1 MWSARSRL
9 LRSFSTGKPPIPP
22 SNSRLGKLLGLF
34 LGGGSV
40 LWFTSTDSEKSTEV
54 KNKLFEV
61 LGYKNQEKANNPDL
75 VLPPRPVI
83 TLNKN
88 IQSNDTKKYEELN
101 EVIENIQHNEAK
113 KVENEESRKR
123 AEELEKRRE
132 KKKNSQEKQEE
143 TPVESGVEGGIT
155 GKEQKNEEVI
165 SKADPVEQFSDKSEQ
180 APKPHS
186 ESSSQSPPAAEL
198 VQSIPVLPESPS
210 PILDPPANQPSDSLP
225 PVVQSEVLP
234 PSAPEALPEP
244 TPAQPAPT
252 EQVSVPEPEPVE
264 SHTPASPKSSPEPIA
279 EEAKPSSPA
288 PIHSSSDLDSIIS
301 QIRSDLHQE
310 QEKREKD
317 LYNGIE
323 DLFKTLISEYLP
335 KGESSGSP
343 ARVISSNLDFSK
355 MTSDQI
361 HRKFEELIN
370 AYQDRLETLGVRN
383 YDSFIERLKQ
393 QKDKWKQKMLE
404 LQEEYERQIESEIRS
419 RDEKWKK
426 VLYEEAQDSESH
438 YETQAKID
446 ADYVKQETEL
456 ELSKKFK
463 EELDLLTET
472 LEKATKDRLAQLED
486 IMKKI
491 KEMESIQAEHYEIII
506 KLTQI
511 HKLHV
516 AIENIQKA
524 LISDSGNLTPDL
536 KLIIKEAKSS
546 EPIHQILEQLE
557 PVYGKVILNGIPK
570 LKQIQDKF
578 EAGSLSARRAALIHS
593 GNLLNV
599 LMSKVAIHFIP
610 SNIRTVD
617 DFDTLSI
624 LKSAEEALGKGDLAR
639 ASSVLK
645 GLSGLPAE
653 EMKDVLQDIELR
665 LTFTELVEKLSENSI
680 KTVQKIVNAKALY

>member
-22 SNSRLGKLLGLF
+22 SNSRFVKLFTLF

-40 LWFTSTDSEKSTEV
+40 LWYTTLDSERSNEV
-54 KNKLFEV
+54 KNKLFEIA
-61 LGYKNQEKANNPDL
+61 GYKTQEKAKSPDL
-75 VLPPRPVI
+75 VLPPRPAT

-88 IQSNDTKKYEELN
+88 IQSNDSKKYQELN
-101 EVIENIQHNEAK
+101 EVIESIQHNEAK
-113 KVENEESRKR
+113 KVENEEARKR

-143 TPVESGVEGGIT
+143 TPAGSGEDGGKVL
-155 GKEQKNEEVI
+155 KEHRNEEEK
-165 SKADPVEQFSDKSEQ
+165 SKTDSVEQFSDKSEQ
-180 APKPHS
+180 PPKTHS
-186 ESSSQSPPAAEL
+186 EPSSQIPPAVEL
-198 VQSIPVLPESPS
+198 VHSIPVPPESPA
-210 PILDPPANQPSDSLP
+210 PIVEPPVSLP
-225 PVVQSEVLP
+225 PIVQSEHSP
-234 PSAPEALPEP
+234 PSPIEVHPEP
-244 TPAQPAPT
+244 AAVQSVPSQEVPVPVPA
-252 EQVSVPEPEPVE
+252 SVPEAEPVE
-264 SHTPASPKSSPEPIA
+264 SHASTPSKPVAESITEPPKPAST
-279 EEAKPSSPA
+279 
-288 PIHSSSDLDSIIS
+288 PIHSSSDLDSMIS

-335 KGESSGSP
+335 RSESSGSP

-355 MTSDQI
+355 MTSEQI

-393 QKDKWKQKMLE
+393 QKDKWKQRMLE
-404 LQEEYERQIESEIRS
+404 LQDEYERQIESEIKS

-546 EPIHQILEQLE
+546 ESIHQILEKLE

-570 LKQIQDKF
+570 VKQIQDKF
-578 EAGSLSARRAALIHS
+578 EAGSLNARRAALIHS

-617 DFDTLSI
+617 DFDTLSV
-624 LKSAEEALGKGDLAR
+624 LKSAEDALGKGDLAR
-639 ASSVLK
+639 ARSALK
-645 GLSGLPAE
+645 ELSGLPAE

-665 LTFTELVEKLSENSI
+665 LTFTDLVEKLSENSI
-680 KTVQKIVNAKALY
+680 QTVQRIVNAKALY